1 VESAVY
7 AVTVCVM
14 ISRGDSWLL
23 VVRAPGVGYAPNL
36 IGMIGGHVDL
46 TSPAADVLEMTA
58 RREVMEEVGL
68 DLAGVP
74 LTYLESEFFVT
85 DGGERQITVTFTAP
99 APPDVEPF
107 VNAPN
112 ELTEVD
118 WWTLDDLEADPRC
131 PPWLPPLIRRARR
144 SVS

>member
-1 VESAVY
+1 
-7 AVTVCVM
+7 M